1 MVGYGNL
8 EHLINTGVDIVSLI
22 QPDDDEEHSI
32 VAAEDAVLVDEKL
45 NKLTRPTSLLL
56 KQNLEL
62 QRSLST
68 PPHER
73 VNNKQI
79 LEMYISRSKKKYPQR
94 LSWQPVAI
102 GSFTPQGSRRYHDL
116 NDTKSMY
123 VVPGGRDS
131 VLLAGD
137 SMLNLET
144 CSNHGS
150 NLTIHSVGV
159 PSFSAHL
166 LHTAFPKRT
175 RSSSIASAVSVSV
188 LDLEMG
194 QLHGDVSN
202 SFFNLHGY
210 LYMFCIIINFSLL
223 YKNEIFTCEDTS

>member
-22 QPDDDEEHSI
+22 QPDDDEEHTI
-32 VAAEDAVLVDEKL
+32 VAAEDAALVEEKL

-73 VNNKQI
+73 VTNKQV

-102 GSFTPQGSRRYHDL
+102 GSFTPQGSRRYRDL
-116 NDTKSMY
+116 SDTRSMY

-131 VLLAGD
+131 VLLPGD

-166 LHTAFPKRT
+166 LHTAFPRRT

-188 LDLEMG
+188 IDMEMG

-202 SFFNLHGY
+202 LFFSLHGY
-210 LYMFCIIINFSLL
+210 SFVYVLYNNQLFSAMQ
-223 YKNEIFTCEDTS
+223 K